1 MSGIDGVATEMSR
14 IADQLKRAYEGP
26 AWHGPAV
33 LEILAGVTAAQ
44 AARRPI
50 PAAHS
55 IWEIV
60 LHVATWNDVVRRRA
74 LGEKVQVS
82 DAEDWPAVTAT
93 DEESWTR
100 AKARLDAAHRALLDL
115 LATLPESR
123 LDQPLVPGGSNGY
136 LQLHGVV
143 QHDLYHAGQ
152 IAVLK
157 KAKADAGGNRSAA
170 ATATGKT
177 GTAGRRHALAKRAAK
192 RAGRRTAKRGKGGR
206 PTRKGRG
213 GRRSGRR

>member
-1 MSGIDGVATEMSR
+1 MSEIKR

-26 AWHGPAV
+26 AWHGPSV
-33 LEILAGVTAAQ
+33 LEALAGITAAQ

-50 PAAHS
+50 PDAHS

-60 LHVATWNDVVRRRA
+60 LHVATWNDTVRRRA
-74 LGEKVQVS
+74 LGEKVDVS

-93 DEESWTR
+93 DEESWAR
-100 AKARLDAAHRALLDL
+100 AKTRLDAAHGALLDV

-123 LDQPLVPGGSNGY
+123 LDEALVPGGSTGY
-136 LQLHGVV
+136 IQFHGVV

-157 KAKADAGGNRSAA
+157 KAKVSAA
-170 ATATGKT
+170 APAGKT
-177 GTAGRRHALAKRAAK
+177 RTTSRRHALAKRAAK
-192 RAGRRTAKRGKGGR
+192 RASRKAAKRGAKRARRTRTGGSA
-206 PTRKGRG
+206 
-213 GRRSGRR
+213 RRSGRR